1 MCKAMNR
8 PLFILLLAVYSV
20 SLKAQTT
27 DITGAVFDE
36 NKQPVSFVNIYI
48 DGTLDGASTNE
59 QGQFVIKTE
68 EKGSV
73 TLKASFVGYQTYSI
87 TKDVKELNN
96 LRIYLKPSVEHLAD
110 VVIVAGNYSLKSSTL
125 ENQNAV
131 NLVTNAGS
139 DGDLNKALTML
150 PGSQAPGVDG
160 RLQVRGGSTR
170 ESQTFIDGMHVLSPY
185 TANSPNS
192 SSRLK
197 YSPFHFEGINFSTGG
212 YGSEYSQS
220 LSSILPLDT
229 KDKNTETAYGA
240 GLMNVSVEGGGTQ
253 AWNKGSVSLTAN
265 YTDLTFYNATLHRG
279 ENDKWD
285 IPYRDFSIRNQLR
298 FNFTPNSTLKT
309 YYGYDKTRYRR
320 WWEEP
325 FADNRRN
332 MNYDEDNL
340 YLNTTFRTRLANNI
354 QYFAGVAYSWNN
366 KEINNSLLAGDRYAV
381 KEHEVHLKTK
391 ASKRFTNLYKVE
403 FGAESYLRSYDMK
416 YTNQNEVHRKYDH
429 NISGIFISND
439 FNFTNRFF
447 FNLSGR
453 MEYSSLTDKYAI
465 LPRAALNYQ
474 IDGIILSAVV
484 GKYQQA
490 TDPNYLIRNEKL
502 ATETNWM
509 TMFGVYYHKNKRIYR
524 AEVYNKQYDDLP
536 LLSNGLYT
544 SDGDGYSR
552 GVDLYFDDS
561 GLLKN
566 VEYTMSYSYN
576 NSKRKY
582 LGYPVKAP
590 PEFVT
595 HHNASL
601 MVKYFWPKLRSYFSV
616 TNSLA
621 SGRAYHD
628 PNKVGFMNAETPL
641 YHTLGLGLT
650 VLPCPGVI
658 LYASL
663 SNALNRKNV
672 YGYTFSGQ
680 PDTNGH
686 FASVPTTA
694 YQGRT
699 FYVGIFINFGKS
711 RTYKPSYF

>member
-1 MCKAMNR
+1 MNR
-8 PLFILLLAVYSV
+8 TLMTLLSVVLLA

-27 DITGAVFDE
+27 DVTGTVFDE
-36 NKQPVSFVNIYI
+36 NKQPISFVNVYI
-48 DGTLDGASTNE
+48 DGTLDGSSTNE
-59 QGQFVIKTE
+59 LGQFVIKTE

-73 TLKASFVGYQTYSI
+73 TLKASFVGYQTYSV
-87 TKDVKELNN
+87 TKNVKDLNN
-96 LRIYLKPSVEHLAD
+96 LRIHLKPSIENLVD

-125 ENQNAV
+125 ESQNAV

-160 RLQVRGGSTR
+160 RLQVRGGSSR
-170 ESQTFIDGMHVLSPY
+170 ESQTYIDGMHVLSPY
-185 TANSPNS
+185 SANSPNS

-229 KDKNTETAYGA
+229 KDKNTETAYGI
-240 GLMNVSVEGGGTQ
+240 GILNVSAEAGGTQ
-253 AWNKGSVSLTAN
+253 AWDKGSASLTATF
-265 YTDLTFYNATLHRG
+265 TDLTFYNATLHPG

-285 IPYRDFSIRNQLR
+285 IPYREFSIRNQLR

-320 WWEEP
+320 WWEDP
-325 FADNRRN
+325 FADNMRN
-332 MNYDEDNL
+332 MNYDENNL
-340 YLNTTFRTRLANNI
+340 YLNTTFRTRLANQV

-366 KEINNSLLAGDRYAV
+366 KEYNNSLLPGDRYAV

-403 FGAESYLRSYDMK
+403 FGAESYLKSYDMR
-416 YTNQNEVHRKYDH
+416 YADQNEIHRKYDH

-439 FNFTNRFF
+439 FNLTNRFF

-474 IDGIILSAVV
+474 IDGLILSAVV

-502 ATETNWM
+502 AMETNWM
-509 TMFGVYYHKNKRIYR
+509 TMFGMYYQKNKRTYR
-524 AEVYNKQYDDLP
+524 AEFYNKKYNDLP
-536 LLSNGLYT
+536 LLTGGVYT

-552 GVDLYFDDS
+552 GVDLYFDDTT
-561 GLLKN
+561 LLKFI
-566 VEYTMSYSYN
+566 EYTLCYSYN
-576 NSKRKY
+576 NSKRRY
-582 LGYPVKAP
+582 LDYPVKATP
-590 PEFVT
+590 GFVT

-601 MVKYFWPKLRSYFSV
+601 MVKYFWSKLRTYFSV
-616 TNSLA
+616 TNSVA
-621 SGRAYHD
+621 SGRTYHD
-628 PNKVGFMNAETPL
+628 PNKTGFMNAETPL

-650 VLPCPGVI
+650 VLPRPGII

-672 YGYTFSGQ
+672 YGYTFSGR
-680 PDTNGH
+680 PDTNGR
-686 FASVPTTA
+686 FDSVPTTA
-694 YQGRT
+694 YEGRT
-699 FYVGIFINFGKS
+699 FYIGVFINFGKGKA
-711 RTYKPSYF
+711 YKPSYF

>member
-1 MCKAMNR
+1 MKKT
-8 PLFILLLAVYSV
+8 LIILLSIV
-20 SLKAQTT
+20 SFATLKAQTV
-27 DITGAVFDE
+27 DITGTIFDE
-36 NKQPVSFVNIYI
+36 TKQPISFVNVYI
-48 DGTLDGASTNE
+48 DGTLDGTSTNE
-59 QGQFVIKTE
+59 LGQFVIKTE

-87 TKDVKELNN
+87 TKDVKDLSG
-96 LRIYLKPSVEHLAD
+96 LQIYLKPSVENLVD
-110 VVIVAGNYSLKSSTL
+110 VVIVAGNYALKSSTL
-125 ENQNAV
+125 ENQSAV
-131 NLVTNAGS
+131 NLVTTAGS

-160 RLQVRGGSTR
+160 RLQVRGGNSR
-170 ESQTFIDGMHVLSPY
+170 ESQTYIDGMHVLSAY

-229 KDKNTETAYGA
+229 KDKNTESTYGV
-240 GLMNVSVEGGGTQ
+240 GLMNVSIEGGGTQ
-253 AWNKGSVSLTAN
+253 AWDNGSASLTAN
-265 YTDLTFYNATLHRG
+265 YTDMTFYNATLHPR

-309 YYGYDKTRYRR
+309 YYGYDKTQYRR

-325 FADNRRN
+325 FANNLRN
-332 MNYDEDNL
+332 INYDEDNL
-340 YLNTTFRTRLANNI
+340 YLNTTFRIKLANNV
-354 QYFAGVAYSWNN
+354 QYFAGVAYSWNT
-366 KEINNSLLAGDRYAV
+366 KEMNNSLLTGDRYAV
-381 KEHEVHLKTK
+381 KEQEIHLKTK
-391 ASKRFTNLYKVE
+391 ASKRFTNLYKIE
-403 FGAESYLRSYDMK
+403 LGAETYLKSYDMK
-416 YTNQNEVHRKYDH
+416 YATQSEIHRKYNH

-453 MEYSSLTDKYAI
+453 VEYSSLTDKYAI

-474 IDGIILSAVV
+474 IDRLTLSAVV

-502 ATETNWM
+502 AMETNWM
-509 TMFGVYYHKNKRIYR
+509 SMFGMYYNKSKRVYR
-524 AEVYNKQYDDLP
+524 AEFYNKKYNDLP
-536 LLSNGLYT
+536 LLADGTYT
-544 SDGDGYSR
+544 SGGDGYSR
-552 GVDLYFDDS
+552 GVDLYYDDS

-582 LGYPVKAP
+582 LDYPVKATP
-590 PEFVT
+590 DFVT

-601 MVKYFWPKLRSYFSV
+601 MVKYFCPKLRTYFSF

-628 PNKVGFMNAETPL
+628 PNKTGFMNAETPL
-641 YHTLGLGLT
+641 YHALGLGLT
-650 VLPCPGVI
+650 VLPHPRVI
-658 LYASL
+658 IYAGL

-672 YGYTFSGQ
+672 YGYSFSYK
-680 PDTNGH
+680 PDTNGR
-686 FASVPTTA
+686 FASIPTTS
-694 YQGRT
+694 YQNRT
-699 FYVGIFINFGKS
+699 FYVGIFVNFGKG
-711 RTYKPSYF
+711 TAYKPSYF